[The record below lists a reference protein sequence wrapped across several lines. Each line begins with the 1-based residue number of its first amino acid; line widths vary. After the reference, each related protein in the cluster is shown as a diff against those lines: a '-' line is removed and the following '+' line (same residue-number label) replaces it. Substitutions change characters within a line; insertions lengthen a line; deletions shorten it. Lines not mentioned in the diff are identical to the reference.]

1 MNHGSFSGYPIT
13 RWCPPEPGKT
23 ERKMQLTEEFSFL
36 DPDGKPWVVPPDFK
50 VDGATIPRAL
60 WTLVGSPYTGNYRR
74 GSIVHDKAC
83 EDAGRNA
90 AERRAADRMF
100 FHACMAGGCDAEQAT
115 VLYLGVR
122 VGAAAGQIGLLSA
135 TLSDS
140 QAPVPRMSVP
150 PADRRLEADF
160 RVAAEQL
167 SRQEITE
174 DPLELERRVD
184 AILQELS
191 PSP

>member
-13 RWCPPEPGKT
+13 RWCPPEPGET
-23 ERKMQLTEEFSFL
+23 ERKMELTEEFSFL
-36 DPDGKPWVVPPDFK
+36 DPAGKHWVVPPGFK

-83 EDAGRNA
+83 VDAGLNA

-100 FHACMAGGCDAEQAT
+100 FHACMAGGCDAKQAT
-115 VLYLGVR
+115 ALYLGVR
-122 VGAAAGQIGLLSA
+122 IGAAAGQIGLLSA

-150 PADRRLEADF
+150 PADQMVEAAF
-160 RVAAEQL
+160 SSL
-167 SRQEITE
+167 LIN
-174 DPLELERRVD
+174 
-184 AILQELS
+184 
-191 PSP
+191 